1 MSSVFVKNINYIRW
15 YFMRLKK
22 DVHGRK
28 MNINLEVKGMILSD
42 LYRELERKNWN
53 INKLS
58 KRAKTTYDDCKLRKI
73 YGNIKDKNEENFI
86 KNLRRHILTL
96 YDDEVGSYFA
106 GMYLYCYEIYNDSSC
121 AIQNMK
127 TEIKNDNS
135 SITKYSISKVIK
147 SAKSNCEYLNF
158 INDSYCDR
166 QYIANWGYYDSD
178 RQLTEILKVL
188 YLTAVE
194 PNEISYFH
202 YKLGNEN
209 KLYYKM
215 KNASNFNFDNPIIK
229 HRKIKKNEKIRK
241 IYTVDKKTDEYIII
255 KFLKKKLDL
264 IFQIKYPNRSEIMP
278 ELFSLIKEIEC
289 LTNYTIYKFDFKN
302 FFETI
307 DAKIIWN
314 NHIKDVF
321 FEKYIKDLL
330 ERYIDENQYCYQGL
344 ALSNVFAEIAG
355 KYFDR
360 KIKYTF
366 NSDGLIF
373 YARYV
378 DDGLLIFNKDVE
390 LEKIRERIIEIAK
403 EIFGNRVRLNEE
415 KERYYTKYMQD
426 NLKNFTYLGYLFKF
440 SDKKYKFGIAKEKL
454 EKYGEEIDK
463 ITLEYLNN
471 GDVELFRQR
480 ILFFISR
487 RVYYNVFA
495 SNNKIAKWDVAGIT
509 ANYNLLRQEIMKK
522 NYGDLENNTI
532 DFFTKQPHKNAMKII
547 KNHPLGKKLYFYNNK
562 KSKPSY
568 CIMSAFKNN
577 KSIVFHPNIGWS
589 TEYLCKKIRKIDNTF
604 KVHNKT
610 YRECVTH
617 YNYLLKI
624 PE

>member
-1 MSSVFVKNINYIRW
+1 
-15 YFMRLKK
+15 MRLKK

-28 MNINLEVKGMILSD
+28 MNINLEVKGMVLSD

-194 PNEISYFH
+194 PNEINYFH

-215 KNASNFNFDNPIIK
+215 KNASNFNFGNPIIK
-229 HRKIKKNEKIRK
+229 HRKIKKDEKIRK

-264 IFQIKYPNRSEIMP
+264 IFQIKY
-278 ELFSLIKEIEC
+278 LIIPFQ
-289 LTNYTIYKFDFKN
+289 LITY
-302 FFETI
+302 
-307 DAKIIWN
+307 
-314 NHIKDVF
+314 
-321 FEKYIKDLL
+321 
-330 ERYIDENQYCYQGL
+330 
-344 ALSNVFAEIAG
+344 
-355 KYFDR
+355 
-360 KIKYTF
+360 
-366 NSDGLIF
+366 SD
-373 YARYV
+373 
-378 DDGLLIFNKDVE
+378 
-390 LEKIRERIIEIAK
+390 
-403 EIFGNRVRLNEE
+403 
-415 KERYYTKYMQD
+415 
-426 NLKNFTYLGYLFKF
+426 
-440 SDKKYKFGIAKEKL
+440 
-454 EKYGEEIDK
+454 
-463 ITLEYLNN
+463 
-471 GDVELFRQR
+471 
-480 ILFFISR
+480 
-487 RVYYNVFA
+487 
-495 SNNKIAKWDVAGIT
+495 
-509 ANYNLLRQEIMKK
+509 
-522 NYGDLENNTI
+522 
-532 DFFTKQPHKNAMKII
+532 
-547 KNHPLGKKLYFYNNK
+547 
-562 KSKPSY
+562 
-568 CIMSAFKNN
+568 
-577 KSIVFHPNIGWS
+577 
-589 TEYLCKKIRKIDNTF
+589 
-604 KVHNKT
+604 
-610 YRECVTH
+610 
-617 YNYLLKI
+617 
-624 PE
+624 

>member
-1 MSSVFVKNINYIRW
+1 
-15 YFMRLKK
+15 
-22 DVHGRK
+22 
-28 MNINLEVKGMILSD
+28 
-42 LYRELERKNWN
+42 
-53 INKLS
+53 
-58 KRAKTTYDDCKLRKI
+58 
-73 YGNIKDKNEENFI
+73 
-86 KNLRRHILTL
+86 
-96 YDDEVGSYFA
+96 
-106 GMYLYCYEIYNDSSC
+106 
-121 AIQNMK
+121 
-127 TEIKNDNS
+127 
-135 SITKYSISKVIK
+135 
-147 SAKSNCEYLNF
+147 
-158 INDSYCDR
+158 
-166 QYIANWGYYDSD
+166 
-178 RQLTEILKVL
+178 
-188 YLTAVE
+188 
-194 PNEISYFH
+194 
-202 YKLGNEN
+202 
-209 KLYYKM
+209 
-215 KNASNFNFDNPIIK
+215 
-229 HRKIKKNEKIRK
+229 
-241 IYTVDKKTDEYIII
+241 
-255 KFLKKKLDL
+255 
-264 IFQIKYPNRSEIMP
+264 MP
-278 ELFSLIKEIEC
+278 ELFSLIKEIER
-289 LTNYTIYKFDFKN
+289 LTNYTVYKFDFKS

-344 ALSNVFAEIAG
+344 ALSNVFVEIAG

-366 NSDGLIF
+366 SSDGLIF

-390 LEKIRERIIEIAK
+390 QEMIRERIIEIAK
-403 EIFGNRVRLNEE
+403 EMFGNRVKLNEE
-415 KERYYTKYMQD
+415 KEKYYTKYMHD
-426 NLKNFTYLGYLFKF
+426 NLKKFTYLGYLFKF
-440 SDKKYKFGIAKEKL
+440 SDKKYKFGIAEEKL
-454 EKYGEEIDK
+454 EKYGKEIDK

-509 ANYNLLRQEIMKK
+509 ANYNLLSHEIKKK
-522 NYGDLENNTI
+522 NYGDLEEK
-532 DFFTKQPHKNAMKII
+532 TKYFLTRQPYENVMKII
-547 KNHPLGKKLYFYNNK
+547 KNHPLKNKLYFYNSQ

-568 CIMSAFKNN
+568 CIMAVFKNN

-589 TEYLCKKIRKIDNTF
+589 VEYLCKKIRKIDNTF

-610 YRECVTH
+610 YRECVTY

>member
-1 MSSVFVKNINYIRW
+1 
-15 YFMRLKK
+15 MRLKRN
-22 DVHGRK
+22 VHGRK
-28 MNINLEVKGMILSD
+28 MSLNLEVKGMVLSE
-42 LYRELERKNWN
+42 LYKELERKKWN

-58 KRAKTTYDDCKLRKI
+58 TRAKTTYDDCELSKI
-73 YGNIKDKNEENFI
+73 YENIKNKNEENFI
-86 KNLRRHILTL
+86 QNLRRHILTL

-106 GMYLYCYEIYNDSSC
+106 SMYLFCYEIYNDNSC
-121 AIQNMK
+121 AVQNMK
-127 TEIKNDNS
+127 TQIKNDNP
-135 SITKYSISKVIK
+135 SITNYYINKVIE
-147 SAKSNCEYLNF
+147 SAKSNCEYLNI

-166 QYIANWGYYDSD
+166 QNIANWGYYDSD
-178 RQLTEILKVL
+178 RQLTELLKVL
-188 YLTAVE
+188 YLTAIE
-194 PNEISYFH
+194 PSEINYFQ
-202 YKLGNEN
+202 YKLDNEN

-215 KNASNFNFDNPIIK
+215 KKASNFNFGNPIIE
-229 HRKIKKNEKIRK
+229 HRKIKKDDKIRK
-241 IYTVDKKTDEYIII
+241 IYTVDKETEEYIII

-264 IFQIKYPNRSEIMP
+264 IFNVKYPNRSEIMP
-278 ELFSLIKEIEC
+278 ELFSLIKEIER
-289 LTNYTIYKFDFKN
+289 LTNYTVYKFDFKS

-314 NHIKDVF
+314 NHIKDIF

-344 ALSNVFAEIAG
+344 ALSNVFVEIAG

-366 NSDGLIF
+366 SSDGLIF

-390 LEKIRERIIEIAK
+390 QEMIRERIIEIAK
-403 EIFGNRVRLNEE
+403 EMFGNRVKLNEE
-415 KERYYTKYMQD
+415 KEKYYTKYMHD
-426 NLKNFTYLGYLFKF
+426 NLKKFTYLGYLFKF
-440 SDKKYKFGIAKEKL
+440 SDKKYKFGIAEEKL
-454 EKYGEEIDK
+454 EKYGKEIDK

-509 ANYNLLRQEIMKK
+509 ANYNLLSHEIKKK
-522 NYGDLENNTI
+522 NYGDLEEK
-532 DFFTKQPHKNAMKII
+532 TKYFLTRQPYENVMKII
-547 KNHPLGKKLYFYNNK
+547 KNHPLKNKLYFYNSQ

-568 CIMSAFKNN
+568 CIMAVFKNN

-589 TEYLCKKIRKIDNTF
+589 VEYLCKKIRKIDNTF

-610 YRECVTH
+610 YRECVTY

>member
-1 MSSVFVKNINYIRW
+1 
-15 YFMRLKK
+15 MRLKK

-73 YGNIKDKNEENFI
+73 YGNIKNKNEENFI

-166 QYIANWGYYDSD
+166 QYIANWGYYDFD

-215 KNASNFNFDNPIIK
+215 KNASNFNFGNPVIK
-229 HRKIKKNEKIRK
+229 HRKIKKDEKIRK

>member
-1 MSSVFVKNINYIRW
+1 
-15 YFMRLKK
+15 MRLKK

-617 YNYLLKI
+617 YNYLRLNFI
-624 PE
+624 SNFRLSA